1 MLALQPLCPF
11 FTRHL
16 PSRRLFSHHYLMK
29 VAKFIYPMF
38 LVAVGLHGL
47 LLFVPMGT
55 DLDAELIEDIELSE
69 LPETPGAKKGEKAIA
84 STTPVG
90 ALPVPDPNVSTGPVP
105 KPIAK
110 PVPKPVA
117 ARPAAATVR
126 RPATT
131 RTAAARPATSTPAA
145 RTSPAATA
153 SSSATN
159 TPANRT
165 SSQANQP
172 PAPPNDAATGR
183 PQLNLP
189 DLSQSSNNET
199 SAGTASAGENND
211 NSTTATGLIA
221 SATGQLSAALK
232 SLSSDF
238 ASDYTYSDVN
248 TDAEGVA
255 RRRQLWAAK
264 ISQQANTAA
273 GESVEPI
280 VLPKA
285 AKLSY
290 PIETSMQAERRSF
303 RVCLAPEPN
312 DAEVAVLFD
321 SQGNAASPPEIIRSS
336 GYPAIDNELITR
348 VQKGGFTA
356 ADEGFPLNRLSK
368 AYALPVEVEYVA
380 ANCMSLPKL
389 AGDKP

>member
-1 MLALQPLCPF
+1 
-11 FTRHL
+11 
-16 PSRRLFSHHYLMK
+16 MK

-55 DLDAELIEDIELSE
+55 DLEAELIEDVELSE
-69 LPETPGAKKGEKAIA
+69 LPETPGAKNGENAIA

-90 ALPVPDPNVSTGPVP
+90 ALPVPDPNVSGGTVSKPVS
-105 KPIAK
+105 K

-117 ARPAAATVR
+117 ARPAAAQPAPATAR
-126 RPATT
+126 RPAAT
-131 RTAAARPATSTPAA
+131 RTAAARPAATSPPAA

-153 SSSATN
+153 SRGGTN
-159 TPANRT
+159 TPAART
-165 SSQANQP
+165 SGQANQP
-172 PAPPNDAATGR
+172 PEPPNDASTGR

-189 DLSQSSNNET
+189 DLSQSSRNET
-199 SAGTASAGENND
+199 SAETTSNEGNND
-211 NSTTATGLIA
+211 GSTTATGLIA

-312 DAEVAVLFD
+312 NAEVAVLFD
-321 SQGNAASPPEIIRSS
+321 SQGNAAGTPEIIRSS
-336 GYPAIDNELITR
+336 GYPAIDNELIAR

-380 ANCMSLPKL
+380 ADCMSLPKL
-389 AGDKP
+389 SEDKP

>member
-1 MLALQPLCPF
+1 
-11 FTRHL
+11 
-16 PSRRLFSHHYLMK
+16 MK

-55 DLDAELIEDIELSE
+55 DLEAELIEDVELSE
-69 LPETPGAKKGEKAIA
+69 LPETPGAKNGENAIA

-90 ALPVPDPNVSTGPVP
+90 ALPVPDPNVSGGPVS
-105 KPIAK
+105 K
-110 PVPKPVA
+110 PVSKPGPKPVA
-117 ARPAAATVR
+117 ARPASATAR
-126 RPATT
+126 RPAAT
-131 RTAAARPATSTPAA
+131 RTAAARPAATSTPAA

-159 TPANRT
+159 TPAART

-172 PAPPNDAATGR
+172 PEPPNDASTGR

-189 DLSQSSNNET
+189 DLSQSSRNET
-199 SAGTASAGENND
+199 SAETTSNEGNND
-211 NSTTATGLIA
+211 GSTTATGLIA

-312 DAEVAVLFD
+312 NAEVAVLFD
-321 SQGNAASPPEIIRSS
+321 SQGNAAGTPEIIRSS
-336 GYPAIDNELITR
+336 GYPAIDNELIAR

-380 ANCMSLPKL
+380 ADCMSLPKL
-389 AGDKP
+389 SEDKP